1 MSAHCGHNSELA
13 SVRAPETIA
22 HSRGVQ
28 SLERATVVLRLLAK
42 HHASGISLASIVAK
56 TGLDRTTAYRIASSL
71 VESGMASRG
80 AQKEYRLGIETMVLG
95 MTAMQRPPLIDR
107 CAPMMKR
114 LARQSG
120 GYVLLCIQSG
130 DYAHCLHMESA
141 EPQMPEIR
149 SYVGMMRLLG
159 IGISG
164 AALLARYADQY
175 IHDHFSRHR
184 VEYHKHRMTENKLC
198 GLLER
203 TRSNDFAYVHPRQMA
218 GVGISF
224 ETGSCGLA
232 GLNVVARASEL
243 PLSRASAVASMMR
256 EHLVD
261 LIPKEGSSSAT
272 AG

>member
-1 MSAHCGHNSELA
+1 MNAHCGLNSERGGV
-13 SVRAPETIA
+13 SVQTPETVT
-22 HSRGVQ
+22 HSHGVQ
-28 SLERATVVLRLLAK
+28 SLERAIAVLSLLAK
-42 HHASGISLASIVAK
+42 HQVSGISLASIVAK

-80 AQKEYRLGIETMVLG
+80 PEKEYRLGIETMVLG
-95 MTAMQRPPLIDR
+95 MAAMQRPPLIDR

-141 EPQMPEIR
+141 EPQMPELR

-164 AALLARYADQY
+164 VALLARHADQY
-175 IHDHFSRHR
+175 IREHYSRHR
-184 VEYHKHRMTENKLC
+184 VEYHKHQMTESRLC
-198 GLLER
+198 GLIEQ
-203 TRSNDFAYVHPRQMA
+203 TRSTDFAYVHPRQMA

-232 GLNVVARASEL
+232 GLNVMALASEL
-243 PLSRASAVASMMR
+243 PLSRAPAVASMMR
-256 EHLVD
+256 EHLAD
-261 LIPKEGSSSAT
+261 LVPK
-272 AG
+272 

>member
-1 MSAHCGHNSELA
+1 MSTHCANNSERA
-13 SVRAPETIA
+13 SVRAPETVA

-28 SLERATVVLRLLAK
+28 SLERAIVVLRLLAK
-42 HHASGISLASIVAK
+42 HHVTGVSLASVVAK

-80 AQKEYRLGIETMVLG
+80 PEKEYRLGIETMALG

-120 GYVLLCIQSG
+120 GHVLLCIQSG

-141 EPQMPEIR
+141 EPQMPEIS
-149 SYVGMMRLLG
+149 SYLGMMRLLG

-164 AALLARYADQY
+164 VALLARQSDQY
-175 IHDHFSRHR
+175 IREHYTRRR

-224 ETGSCGLA
+224 ETDSCGLA
-232 GLNVVARASEL
+232 GLNVIARTSEL
-243 PLSRASAVASMMR
+243 PLSRAPAVASMMR

-261 LIPKEGSSSAT
+261 LISKEGSSSAT
-272 AG
+272 AR